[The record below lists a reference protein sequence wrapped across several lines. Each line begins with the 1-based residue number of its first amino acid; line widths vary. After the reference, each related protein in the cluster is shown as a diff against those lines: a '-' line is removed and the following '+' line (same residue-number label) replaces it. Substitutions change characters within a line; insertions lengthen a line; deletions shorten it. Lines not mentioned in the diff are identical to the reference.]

1 MKTKSLQRVFDSA
14 FAGIRQASEAFTP
27 QLTPREVGTIVSVA
41 TGIAKVSGLPGV
53 GFDELVTFPGDVPGI
68 AFNVDADEI
77 GVVLL
82 GEYWHLHA
90 GDEVQ
95 RTARV
100 MDVAVGD
107 SLLGRVID
115 PLGRPLDGNGPV
127 ASDKRLPIERAAPPI
142 MDRAPVTAPLQTGLK
157 VIDALIPVGRG
168 QRELILGDRQTGK
181 TAIAID
187 TILNQ
192 RGQDV
197 VCVYCAIGQRASAVA
212 KAVSVLRE
220 NGAMAY
226 TVVVVTEGNDP
237 PGLAYIAPYAATGI
251 AESFMEAGRDV
262 LIVYDDLTHHARA
275 YRELSL
281 LLRRPPGREA
291 FPGDIFYIHS
301 RLLERATH
309 LRKEFGSGSLTALPI
324 IETEAQNISAYI
336 PTNLISITDGQI
348 YLSPSLFE
356 LGVLPAVDVGKSV
369 SRVGGKAQ
377 RAAYRAV
384 AGDLK
389 LAYAQF
395 EELETFSKFGARL
408 DEDTRKII
416 EHGRR
421 IRACLK
427 QQELSPVSVP
437 AQLTVLLALTAEL
450 FDTVPLDRMTDAEHA
465 AQQAAANIPAEVC
478 ARFETAEKLT
488 DADRNTIIEIARK
501 ALISFQPKPESKS
514 DPKPEVKAGAKPET
528 ESEPKPGTT
537 TEPQPETKGETKPA
551 VKLESKPETKAGDS
565 ATAGSE
571 TPIGPKPEA
580 KAELK
585 PKSEEKS

>member
-1 MKTKSLQRVFDSA
+1 MNAASESLQNLFDGA
-14 FAGIRQASEAFTP
+14 FSNIGQACKDFTP
-27 QLTPREVGTIVSVA
+27 KLNPREVGTITNVS
-41 TGIAKVSGLPGV
+41 TGIARVSGLPGV
-53 GFDELVTFPGDVPGI
+53 GFEELLAFPGGVFGI
-68 AFNVDADEI
+68 AFNVDEDEI

-82 GEYWHLHA
+82 GDYTHLHA
-90 GDEVQ
+90 GDEVE
-95 RTARV
+95 RTGRV

-107 SLLGRVID
+107 RLLGRVID
-115 PLGRPLDGNGPV
+115 PLGRPLDENGPV
-127 ASDKRLPIERAAPPI
+127 TASKRLPIERPAAAI
-142 MDRAPVTAPLQTGLK
+142 MDRAPVTVPLQTGLM
-157 VIDALIPVGRG
+157 VIDALIPIGRG

-192 RGQDV
+192 RGKDV

-212 KAVSVLRE
+212 KAVAVLRE
-220 NGAMAY
+220 KGALDY
-226 TVVVVTEGNDP
+226 TVVVVTEGNDA
-237 PGLAYIAPYAATGI
+237 PGLAFIAPYAATSI
-251 AESFMEAGRDV
+251 AEHFMEAGRDV

-301 RLLERATH
+301 RMLERATH
-309 LRKEFGSGSLTALPI
+309 LSKERGGGSLTALPI

-395 EELETFSKFGARL
+395 EELETFARFGARL
-408 DEDTRKII
+408 DDDTRKII
-416 EHGRR
+416 EHGRH

-427 QQELSPVSVP
+427 QSELAPVTVP
-437 AQLTVLLALTAEL
+437 AQIAVLLALTAEL
-450 FDTVPLDRMTDAEHA
+450 FDVVPLDRMKDAQHA
-465 AQQAAANIPAEVC
+465 VHEAAPKIPEEIR
-478 ARFETAEKLT
+478 ARFETADKLS
-488 DADRNTIIEIARK
+488 DEDRKAIVEIARE
-501 ALISFQPKPESKS
+501 ALAPFQSKPE
-514 DPKPEVKAGAKPET
+514 AKPEAET
-528 ESEPKPGTT
+528 NAEPEAKDANEPEPKPGKSEPKSEPKPGKKA
-537 TEPQPETKGETKPA
+537 P
-551 VKLESKPETKAGDS
+551 LESKAEPKPDGATKPDARTKPEAG
-565 ATAGSE
+565 T
-571 TPIGPKPEA
+571 KPEA
-580 KAELK
+580 KAAAK
-585 PKSEEKS
+585 EKS

>member
-1 MKTKSLQRVFDSA
+1 MNAAPENLQSVFDRT
-14 FAGIRQASEAFTP
+14 FAGISQGLGNFTP
-27 QLTPREVGTIVSVA
+27 QLTPREVGTIMSVA

-53 GFDELVTFPGDVPGI
+53 GFEELVKFPGDVLGI
-68 AFNVDADEI
+68 AFNVDEDEI

-82 GEYWHLHA
+82 GEYQDLHA

-95 RTARV
+95 RTGRV
-100 MDVAVGD
+100 MDMTVGEG
-107 SLLGRVID
+107 LLGRVID
-115 PLGRPLDGNGPV
+115 PLGLPLDGNEPV
-127 ASDKRLPIERAAPPI
+127 NTSKRLPIERPAPAI
-142 MDRAPVTAPLQTGLK
+142 MDRAPVTVPLQTGLM
-157 VIDALIPVGRG
+157 VIDALIPIGRG

-181 TAIAID
+181 TAIALD

-192 RGQDV
+192 RGKNV
-197 VCVYCAIGQRASAVA
+197 ICVYCAIGQRASAVA
-212 KAVSVLRE
+212 KVVANLRTKD
-220 NGAMAY
+220 ALDY
-226 TVVVVTEGNDP
+226 TVVVVAEGNDA
-237 PGLAYIAPYAATGI
+237 PGLAYIAPYAATSI
-251 AESFMEAGRDV
+251 AEHFMEAGHDV
-262 LIVYDDLTHHARA
+262 LIVYDDLTQHARA

-309 LRKEFGSGSLTALPI
+309 LCKERGGGSLTALPI
-324 IETEAQNISAYI
+324 IETEAQDISAYI

-395 EELETFSKFGARL
+395 EELETFARFGARL

-427 QQELSPVSVP
+427 QPEFAPVSVP
-437 AQLTVLLALTAEL
+437 AQIAVLLALTANL
-450 FDTVPLDRMTDAEHA
+450 FDPVPLDKMTDAGNAVRQSA
-465 AQQAAANIPAEVC
+465 ATIPEEVS
-478 ARFETAEKLT
+478 ARFETAAKLNDEDKKT
-488 DADRNTIIEIARK
+488 MVEIARK
-501 ALISFQPKPESKS
+501 ALAPFQPKPEPKPKLKTETKVEPKTGIKDDNTGKS
-514 DPKPEVKAGAKPET
+514 ETKPKPEVKAG
-528 ESEPKPGTT
+528 PKPI
-537 TEPQPETKGETKPA
+537 
-551 VKLESKPETKAGDS
+551 VKPETKPELERVSVAQTEVKPRPDV
-565 ATAGSE
+565 
-571 TPIGPKPEA
+571 TPK
-580 KAELK
+580 
-585 PKSEEKS
+585 EKS

>member
-1 MKTKSLQRVFDSA
+1 MSREPESLENVLDSA
-14 FAGIRQASEAFTP
+14 FAVIGQARAAFTP
-27 QLTPREVGTIVSVA
+27 QLAPREVGTITSVA
-41 TGIAKVSGLPGV
+41 TGIAKVSGLNGV
-53 GFDELVTFPGDVPGI
+53 GFDELVVFPGDVLGI

-82 GEYWHLHA
+82 GEYWRLQA

-95 RTARV
+95 RTGRV
-100 MDVAVGD
+100 MDVGVGEG
-107 SLLGRVID
+107 LLGRIID
-115 PLGRPLDGNGPV
+115 PLGRPLDGKEPV
-127 ASDKRLPIERAAPPI
+127 IASHRLPVERPAAAV
-142 MDRAPVTAPLQTGLK
+142 MDRAPVTTPLQTGLK

-187 TILNQ
+187 AILNQ
-192 RGQDV
+192 RDQQV
-197 VCVYCAIGQRASAVA
+197 RCVYCAIGQRASTVA
-212 KAVSVLRE
+212 KTVATLQER
-220 NGAMAY
+220 GAMEY

-237 PGLAYIAPYAATGI
+237 PGLAYIAPYAATSI
-251 AESFMEAGRDV
+251 AEYFMEAGQDV

-281 LLRRPPGREA
+281 LLHRPPGREA

-309 LRKEFGSGSLTALPI
+309 LSPERGGGSLTALPI
-324 IETEAQNISAYI
+324 IETEAQDISAYI

-348 YLSPSLFE
+348 YLSPALFE

-395 EELETFSKFGARL
+395 EELETFSRFGARL
-408 DEDTRKII
+408 DADTRKII
-416 EHGRR
+416 EHGWR

-427 QQELSPVSVP
+427 QPEATPVSVP
-437 AQLTVLLALTAEL
+437 AQLAVLLALIAEL
-450 FDTVPLDRMTDAEHA
+450 FDDVPLERMREAEYAVQESA
-465 AQQAAANIPAEVC
+465 ADIPVEV
-478 ARFETAEKLT
+478 RTRLDTTEKLKEE
-488 DADRNTIIEIARK
+488 DRSIILDLARQALKEIT
-501 ALISFQPKPESKS
+501 PESS
-514 DPKPEVKAGAKPET
+514 SP
-528 ESEPKPGTT
+528 
-537 TEPQPETKGETKPA
+537 
-551 VKLESKPETKAGDS
+551 
-565 ATAGSE
+565 
-571 TPIGPKPEA
+571 A
-580 KAELK
+580 KAAPLK
-585 PKSEEKS
+585 EGA